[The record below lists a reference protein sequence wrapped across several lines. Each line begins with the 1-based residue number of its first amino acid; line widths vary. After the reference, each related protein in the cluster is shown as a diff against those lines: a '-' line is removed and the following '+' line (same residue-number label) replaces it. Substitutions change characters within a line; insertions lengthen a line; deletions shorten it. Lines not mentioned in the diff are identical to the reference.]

1 MNCLPLTVTAD
12 SGCRG
17 LPAATN
23 DAVVSTEC
31 DGVLKANVKVCRWQP
46 LTELC
51 PLDELFTPHWSP
63 LDELFTPHW
72 SCWKRLYRF
81 AENNLTMRLLTRRK
95 LLMELL
101 MRLLTAT
108 AQG

>member
-1 MNCLPLTVTAD
+1 MRWGAESEYQGLQVATDDTA
-12 SGCRG
+12 G
-17 LPAATN
+17 
-23 DAVVSTEC
+23 
-31 DGVLKANVKVCRWQP
+31 VKVCRWQP
-46 LTELC
+46 LTQLC
-51 PLDELFTPHWSP
+51 P

>member
-1 MNCLPLTVTAD
+1 MRWGAESECQ
-12 SGCRG
+12 G
-17 LPAATN
+17 LPVAT
-23 DAVVSTEC
+23 DDTA
-31 DGVLKANVKVCRWQP
+31 GVKVCRWQP
-46 LTELC
+46 LTQLC
-51 PLDELFTPHWSP
+51 P

>member
-1 MNCLPLTVTAD
+1 MAC
-12 SGCRG
+12 
-17 LPAATN
+17 
-23 DAVVSTEC
+23 
-31 DGVLKANVKVCRWQP
+31 NVKTSLNCELLEIRVHRTETASCACAFCAESDDTVC
-46 LTELC
+46 
-51 PLDELFTPHWSP
+51 P

>member
-1 MNCLPLTVTAD
+1 MRWGAESECQ
-12 SGCRG
+12 G
-17 LPAATN
+17 LPVAT
-23 DAVVSTEC
+23 DDTA
-31 DGVLKANVKVCRWQP
+31 GVKVCRWQP
-46 LTELC
+46 LTQLC

>member
-1 MNCLPLTVTAD
+1 MATDDTA
-12 SGCRG
+12 G
-17 LPAATN
+17 
-23 DAVVSTEC
+23 
-31 DGVLKANVKVCRWQP
+31 VKVCRWQP
-46 LTELC
+46 LTQLC
-51 PLDELFTPHWSP
+51 P

-81 AENNLTMRLLTRRK
+81 TENNLTMRLLTRRK

>member
-1 MNCLPLTVTAD
+1 MATDDTA
-12 SGCRG
+12 G
-17 LPAATN
+17 
-23 DAVVSTEC
+23 
-31 DGVLKANVKVCRWQP
+31 VKVCRWQP
-46 LTELC
+46 LTQLC
-51 PLDELFTPHWSP
+51 P

-108 AQG
+108 AQGLCDCWMRLLTATAQG

>member
-1 MNCLPLTVTAD
+1 MRWGAESECQGLLVATDDTA
-12 SGCRG
+12 G
-17 LPAATN
+17 
-23 DAVVSTEC
+23 
-31 DGVLKANVKVCRWQP
+31 VKVCRWQP
-46 LTELC
+46 LTQLC
-51 PLDELFTPHWSP
+51 P

>member
-1 MNCLPLTVTAD
+1 MRWGAESECQSLPVATDDTA
-12 SGCRG
+12 
-17 LPAATN
+17 A
-23 DAVVSTEC
+23 
-31 DGVLKANVKVCRWQP
+31 VKVCRWQP
-46 LTELC
+46 LTQLC
-51 PLDELFTPHWSP
+51 P

-108 AQG
+108 ADPVKAADATADPAE

>member
-1 MNCLPLTVTAD
+1 MRWGAESECQSLPVATDDTA
-12 SGCRG
+12 
-17 LPAATN
+17 A
-23 DAVVSTEC
+23 
-31 DGVLKANVKVCRWQP
+31 VKVCRWQP
-46 LTELC
+46 LTQLC
-51 PLDELFTPHWSP
+51 P

>member
-1 MNCLPLTVTAD
+1 MATDDTA
-12 SGCRG
+12 G
-17 LPAATN
+17 
-23 DAVVSTEC
+23 
-31 DGVLKANVKVCRWQP
+31 VKVCRWQP
-46 LTELC
+46 LTQLC
-51 PLDELFTPHWSP
+51 P

-72 SCWKRLYRF
+72 SCWKRLYSF

-108 AQG
+108 AQSLCDC

>member
-1 MNCLPLTVTAD
+1 MRGGAESECQ
-12 SGCRG
+12 G
-17 LPAATN
+17 LPVATDDTAA
-23 DAVVSTEC
+23 
-31 DGVLKANVKVCRWQP
+31 VKVCRWQP
-46 LTELC
+46 LTQLC
-51 PLDELFTPHWSP
+51 P